1 MARNT
6 YAEPPLNP
14 RDDSH
19 TIGSSIRKVL
29 LGFAAVLALLTLWL
43 STFKVQ
49 EGEVGIVKRGGAFL
63 RIADPG
69 YNVKIPWVD
78 TMEPIEVRQRASHLD
93 IIVPTKDPIA
103 LPIKATVNWFVNK
116 PAIEDLYKTYGSMEQ
131 FEARIVIPAFQSAI
145 KDATGRIELAS
156 LFGDRTKLET
166 DSLALTK
173 AKTPAHVMSIAS
185 MFITDINFPDAY
197 EQQILDKR
205 VAEEAVKTQVQAT
218 LKQQEEVKQTVQKA
232 QADSDAAKKAADGV
246 AYAIEQKG
254 ISEAKAI
261 ELRAKA
267 LASNPAGLE
276 YERIRAWAEGGKFP
290 ETFMGGDAA
299 ANVLW
304 NLPGK
309 PLVSPAP

>member
-1 MARNT
+1 MAPR
-6 YAEPPLNP
+6 YSEPPLHP

-19 TIGSSIRKVL
+19 TVGGKIRT
-29 LGFAAVLALLTLWL
+29 ALLSFGAAMLLLTAWL
-43 STFKVQ
+43 AAFNVQ
-49 EGEVGIVKRGGAFL
+49 EGEVGIVKRNGAFL

-69 YNVKIPWVD
+69 LSFKIPYVD
-78 TMEPIEVRQRASHLD
+78 TVDPIEVRQRASHLD
-93 IIVPTKDPIA
+93 IVVPTRDPIA

-145 KDATGRIELAS
+145 KDATGKIELSA

-166 DSLALTK
+166 DSLTLTK

-185 MFITDINFPDAY
+185 MYITDIDFPDSY
-197 EQQILDKR
+197 EKQILEKR
-205 VAEEAVKTQVQAT
+205 VAEEAVLTQEQVT
-218 LKQQEEVKQTVQKA
+218 KKQQEEVKQTVQT
-232 QADSDAAKKAADGV
+232 ADANMQAAKKQAEGV
-246 AYAIEQKG
+246 AEAIRLKG
-254 ISEAKAI
+254 EAEAGAIKA
-261 ELRAKA
+261 RADA
-267 LASNPAGLE
+267 LAANPAGLE

-299 ANVLW
+299 ASVLW

-309 PLVSPAP
+309 PTPNTP